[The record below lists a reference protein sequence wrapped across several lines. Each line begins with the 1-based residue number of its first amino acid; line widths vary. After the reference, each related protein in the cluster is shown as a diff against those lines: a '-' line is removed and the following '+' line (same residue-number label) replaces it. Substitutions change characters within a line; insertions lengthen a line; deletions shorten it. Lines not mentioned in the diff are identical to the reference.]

1 MIRSSANFLWK
12 RLIIEQL
19 LRKPLR
25 AECLVTS
32 KMQKSKNINNFYEK
46 ASILKEIG
54 SKCRK
59 S

>member
-1 MIRSSANFLWK
+1 MATFYAKI
-12 RLIIEQL
+12 LIIEAL

-25 AECLVTS
+25 AECLMTS
-32 KMQKSKNINNFYEK
+32 KIQKSKNIDNFYEK